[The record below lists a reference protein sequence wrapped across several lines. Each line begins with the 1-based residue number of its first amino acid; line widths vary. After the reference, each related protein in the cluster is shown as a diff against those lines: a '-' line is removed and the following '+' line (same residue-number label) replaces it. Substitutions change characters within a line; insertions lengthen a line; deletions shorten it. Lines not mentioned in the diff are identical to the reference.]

1 MAKTDFRVTSTFKIV
16 IRICMKNVESCRK
29 ASNLL
34 PKRFLFIFCI
44 FHLNEKEL
52 KHSSTSKTFLKLK
65 NLPELQ

>member
-34 PKRFLFIFCI
+34 PKRLLFIFCI

-65 NLPELQ
+65 NLPELH